1 MSNYYYLIYIIYDIL
16 KIIKYLKN
24 IYYFNLKQNKNINS
38 NILNKNY
45 YIYFPKINS

>member
-24 IYYFNLKQNKNINS
+24 IYYFNLKQNI
-38 NILNKNY
+38 I
-45 YIYFPKINS
+45 